1 MTDVNKLQTLNIV
14 CPQCGK
20 KQLRTAQWLS
30 EHQLIDC
37 QCGATTQASDLEQ
50 LVVQAVSDLK

>member
-1 MTDVNKLQTLNIV
+1 MTDVNKLQTLKIV

-30 EHQLIDC
+30 EHQLIEC
-37 QCGATTQASDLEQ
+37 QCGTKTHACDLEQ
-50 LVVQAVSDLK
+50 LVVQAVNDLK